1 MTLPMKTKKSALGRG
16 LSAILESPETD
27 ITTKDISG
35 DFVAGAI
42 AGIELSKIEAN
53 PFQPRTEF
61 DEQSLN
67 DLAVSIRE
75 QGVIQPITV
84 RKLGY
89 DNYQLISGERRLRA
103 AKIAGLTEIPAYIR
117 VADDEQML
125 EMALIEN
132 IQREDLNAIEIG
144 LSYQRLIDEIGI
156 TITDLADRIGQNRTT
171 ITNFIRLLKL
181 PPEVQIAVRDEQ
193 ISMGHARA
201 LITIPEVEDQLNILK
216 EIIEK
221 DLSVREVEQWMRE
234 LNQPAAK
241 KTKKE
246 KAKLPE
252 EFDSQKLIL
261 TEKLRAKVEIHRNDK
276 GKGSIIINF
285 KDDDEF
291 QRILTRIQ

>member
-1 MTLPMKTKKSALGRG
+1 MKTKKTALGRG

-42 AGIELSKIEAN
+42 AAIELTKIEAN

-67 DLAVSIRE
+67 DLATSIRE

-144 LSYQRLIDEIGI
+144 LSYQRLIDEVGI
-156 TITDLADRIGQNRTT
+156 SVTDLADRLGQNRAT
-171 ITNFIRLLKL
+171 ITNYIRLLKL

-193 ISMGHARA
+193 ITMGHARA
-201 LITIPEVEDQLNILK
+201 LITIPETEDQLNILK

-221 DLSVREVEQWMRE
+221 DLSVREVENWMRE
-234 LNQPAAK
+234 MNHPSS
-241 KTKKE
+241 KKE
-246 KAKLPE
+246 KKGKASLP
-252 EFDSQKLIL
+252 DDYTAQKLLL
-261 TEKLRAKVEIHRNDK
+261 TEKLMAKVEISRNEK
-276 GKGSIIINF
+276 GKGSIVINF
-285 KDDDEF
+285 KNDSEF
-291 QRILTRIQ
+291 KRILERIQ

>member
-1 MTLPMKTKKSALGRG
+1 MKTKKTALGRG

-42 AGIELSKIEAN
+42 AAIDLTKIEAN

-67 DLAVSIRE
+67 DLATSIRE

-144 LSYQRLIDEIGI
+144 LSYQRLIDEVGFSA
-156 TITDLADRIGQNRTT
+156 TDLADRLGQNRAT
-171 ITNFIRLLKL
+171 ITNYIRLLKL

-193 ISMGHARA
+193 ITMGHARA
-201 LITIPEVEDQLNILK
+201 LITSPETEDQHNILK

-221 DLSVREVEQWMRE
+221 DLSVREVENWMRE
-234 LNQPAAK
+234 MNHPAS
-241 KTKKE
+241 KKE
-246 KAKLPE
+246 KKGRALLP
-252 EFDSQKLIL
+252 DDYTTQKLLL
-261 TEKLRAKVEIHRNDK
+261 TEKLKAKVEISRNEK
-276 GKGSIIINF
+276 GKGSIVINF
-285 KDDDEF
+285 KNDSEF
-291 QRILTRIQ
+291 KRILERIQ